1 MALDDDTVYCDVQ
14 MPVTQ
19 GRELLRLV
27 NALRDSGGHPNIDT
41 VFEHMEL
48 ELTMA
53 IDIVENPRPLG
64 APGLLNSEV

>member
-27 NALRDSGGHPNIDT
+27 NALRDSGGLPNLDT
-41 VFEHMEL
+41 VFAHM
-48 ELTMA
+48 
-53 IDIVENPRPLG
+53 
-64 APGLLNSEV
+64 